1 MPGLNAQAPI
11 DHLRANT
18 TQTKFTG
25 DDGMPE
31 EKPGYMAFM
40 LRLWRSKTN
49 GETCW
54 RASLEQTD
62 SGERIG
68 FICLADL
75 VRYLEQL
82 TGSSSRHETDVER

>member
-49 GETCW
+49 GEDCW